1 MFWLKTIYP
10 LNHSFRPYTC
20 HTFSESCVTRDY
32 CGIKKMMLGVDSK
45 PLGSLSSLRTQT
57 GPWSDTAS
65 YAVCAL
71 PHRFRPLPCSPS
83 DVYSCIVAIAS
94 ANFCQREWHSSI
106 VEFSNTPTWPTAPGT
121 YVFTIEVSQ
130 AYWIMTCNDFSTR
143 LKGPVQGRIWEVALS
158 REGNVRQCCAHP
170 PNSTLLHLTPP
181 YCIKPYITYQL
192 APP

>member
-1 MFWLKTIYP
+1 MMTI
-10 LNHSFRPYTC
+10 
-20 HTFSESCVTRDY
+20 
-32 CGIKKMMLGVDSK
+32 KMMSDEYIWLT
-45 PLGSLSSLRTQT
+45 SLNAVWMKISFAVAYNFNQLI
-57 GPWSDTAS
+57 

-71 PHRFRPLPCSPS
+71 PRRFRPLPYSPS
-83 DVYSCIVAIAS
+83 DVYSCIVAIAI

-106 VEFSNTPTWPTAPGT
+106 VEFSNTPSWPTAPGT